1 MKGWSRCKADWIG
14 HSSSGVRNKYGSSK
28 GSSLVSSFL
37 ACIFLL
43 SSEHHGGLSLPQWQK
58 AKSRTYCISEIWSIV
73 VPVRPV
79 GDSVEKELRLAIE
92 EASYVCRLAIDVD
105 VDVGLLLDC

>member
-43 SSEHHGGLSLPQWQK
+43 SSEHHGGLSLPQWQQ
-58 AKSRTYCISEIWSIV
+58 
-73 VPVRPV
+73 
-79 GDSVEKELRLAIE
+79 
-92 EASYVCRLAIDVD
+92 DVLHQRNL
-105 VDVGLLLDC
+105 VDFDTGSTCGR